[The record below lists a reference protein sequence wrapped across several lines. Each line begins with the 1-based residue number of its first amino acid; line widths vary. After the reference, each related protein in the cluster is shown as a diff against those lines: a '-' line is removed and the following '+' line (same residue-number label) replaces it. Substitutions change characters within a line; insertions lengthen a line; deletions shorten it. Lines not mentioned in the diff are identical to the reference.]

1 MSTMLAVL
9 ILAMSIL
16 HSRWPFSAACHT
28 LHHTQA
34 VQLLD
39 SRQAAPVAAGLLY
52 QLSIEDSAK
61 PLFAFCSGALPRL
74 YESIMRA
81 MGAGASGQSSGF
93 GTQDSSFAGFAGVL
107 AAAGGSGGDLRS
119 VPELIALAVNLAHSK
134 RTAEVRAGQRVM
146 RLYLCGFLCTALCVC
161 GCGCEPGT

>member
-1 MSTMLAVL
+1 VVPHL
-9 ILAMSIL
+9 
-16 HSRWPFSAACHT
+16 
-28 LHHTQA
+28 QA

-61 PLFAFCSGALPRL
+61 PIFAFCSGALPRL

-81 MGAGASGQSSGF
+81 MGAGASGPSSGAA
-93 GTQDSSFAGFAGVL
+93 GGLGLQDSSFAGFAGVL
-107 AAAGGSGGDLRS
+107 AAAGGAGGDLRS

-134 RTAEVRAGQRVM
+134 RTAEVRAGCGRGGGAWGGVGVGGLRM
-146 RLYLCGFLCTALCVC
+146 RAPGTQQAQGRGEVSKH
-161 GCGCEPGT
+161 GCG

>member
-1 MSTMLAVL
+1 
-9 ILAMSIL
+9 
-16 HSRWPFSAACHT
+16 
-28 LHHTQA
+28 

-81 MGAGASGQSSGF
+81 MGAGLSGQPAACTGF
-93 GTQDSSFAGFAGVL
+93 GGLGGDSSSFAGFAGVL
-107 AAAGGSGGDLRS
+107 AAAGGAGGDLRS

-134 RTAEVRAGQRVM
+134 RTAEVRRREELAAR
-146 RLYLCGFLCTALCVC
+146 
-161 GCGCEPGT
+161 CETRS

>member
-1 MSTMLAVL
+1 VL
-9 ILAMSIL
+9 
-16 HSRWPFSAACHT
+16 PY
-28 LHHTQA
+28 TQA

-52 QLSIEDSAK
+52 QLSIEDSAT

-81 MGAGASGQSSGF
+81 MGAGASGSASGF

-134 RTAEVRAGQRVM
+134 RTAEVRAGHEQ
-146 RLYLCGFLCTALCVC
+146 CICALFQIFCNALGSV
-161 GCGCEPGT
+161 P